1 MEIKRRLGKKG
12 QIVIPKIV
20 REFLA
25 IEPGD
30 EVIIEIREGGEVVI
44 RSRIDPVRFVDE
56 FCSSNNKLGKMID
69 VERLIEEE
77 GEERGYGYG
86 RSI

>member
-1 MEIKRRLGKKG
+1 M
-12 QIVIPKIV
+12 
-20 REFLA
+20 
-25 IEPGD
+25 
-30 EVIIEIREGGEVVI
+30 IIEIKDSKEVVI
-44 RSRIDPVRFVDE
+44 RSRVDPVRFVDE
-56 FCSSNNKLGKMID
+56 FCSSNNKLGKRID